1 MLRRHKQSQRHCKRS
16 STLAATSVWDFP
28 RSRTM
33 PRARIIDTS
42 TPWIAMLRSVA
53 STTLNIRVTDL
64 IGFYE
69 CTSNEVDIQQ
79 QLQVAGI
86 STTVEQAFDR
96 LLSGFD
102 DGLNKDTFHTFQV
115 RPCDHISVTF
125 EWLVRGSVKL
135 AFRCAASVEPAPRI
149 RDELVLPLMRATE
162 QLRLLVPP
170 AASETQAQW
179 EPPHTQCEGSLT
191 VPHVQQLPLA
201 NLNAPL
207 LAQILEHA
215 GPDRPTTRA
224 PTGPD
229 AAACASAVGANA
241 PSLPQDEA
249 SAGAYRSLAVG
260 AADNLAAVAFE
271 PASASMLPLDPS
283 GLSEESDDMAR
294 KRRAREERERKAN
307 KKIQKK

>member
-1 MLRRHKQSQRHCKRS
+1 
-16 STLAATSVWDFP
+16 
-28 RSRTM
+28 
-33 PRARIIDTS
+33 
-42 TPWIAMLRSVA
+42 MLRSVA

-179 EPPHTQCEGSLT
+179 EPPHTQCE
-191 VPHVQQLPLA
+191 
-201 NLNAPL
+201 
-207 LAQILEHA
+207 
-215 GPDRPTTRA
+215 
-224 PTGPD
+224 
-229 AAACASAVGANA
+229 
-241 PSLPQDEA
+241 
-249 SAGAYRSLAVG
+249 VG

-271 PASASMLPLDPS
+271 PASASMLPLAPS

>member
-16 STLAATSVWDFP
+16 STLAATAVWDFP
-28 RSRTM
+28 RFRTM

-69 CTSNEVDIQQ
+69 CTSSEVDIRQ

-135 AFRCAASVEPAPRI
+135 AFRCAASEEPAPRI

-179 EPPHTQCEGSLT
+179 EPPHTRCEGSLT
-191 VPHVQQLPLA
+191 VPHAQQLPLP

-215 GPDRPTTRA
+215 GPDPPTTRS

-229 AAACASAVGANA
+229 AAACASAVGADA

-260 AADNLAAVAFE
+260 AADNLAAVAFK
-271 PASASMLPLDPS
+271 PAASASMLPLNPS
-283 GLSEESDDMAR
+283 DLSEESDDMAR
-294 KRRAREERERKAN
+294 KRRAREAREKKAHKN
-307 KKIQKK
+307 QKK

>member
-1 MLRRHKQSQRHCKRS
+1 
-16 STLAATSVWDFP
+16 
-28 RSRTM
+28 M

-69 CTSNEVDIQQ
+69 CTSSEVDIRQ

-135 AFRCAASVEPAPRI
+135 AFRCAASEEPAPRI

-179 EPPHTQCEGSLT
+179 EPPHTRCEGSLT
-191 VPHVQQLPLA
+191 VPHAQQLPLP

-215 GPDRPTTRA
+215 GPDPPTTRS

-229 AAACASAVGANA
+229 AAACASAVGADA

-260 AADNLAAVAFE
+260 AADNLAAVAFK
-271 PASASMLPLDPS
+271 PAASASMLPLNPS
-283 GLSEESDDMAR
+283 DLSEESDDMAR
-294 KRRAREERERKAN
+294 KRRAREAREKKAHKN
-307 KKIQKK
+307 QKK

>member
-1 MLRRHKQSQRHCKRS
+1 
-16 STLAATSVWDFP
+16 
-28 RSRTM
+28 M

-69 CTSNEVDIQQ
+69 CTSNEVDIRQ

-102 DGLNKDTFHTFQV
+102 EGLNKDTFHTFHTFQV
-115 RPCDHISVTF
+115 RPCDHSVTF

-135 AFRCAASVEPAPRI
+135 AFRCAASEEPAPRI

-191 VPHVQQLPLA
+191 VPHAQQLPLP

-215 GPDRPTTRA
+215 GSDPPTTPS

-229 AAACASAVGANA
+229 AAACASAVGADA

-260 AADNLAAVAFE
+260 AADKLAAVAFE
-271 PASASMLPLDPS
+271 PAASASMLPLNPS
-283 GLSEESDDMAR
+283 DLSEESDDMAR
-294 KRRAREERERKAN
+294 KRRAREAREKKAHKN
-307 KKIQKK
+307 QKK

>member
-1 MLRRHKQSQRHCKRS
+1 MLRR
-16 STLAATSVWDFP
+16 V
-28 RSRTM
+28 
-33 PRARIIDTS
+33 TS
-42 TPWIAMLRSVA
+42 TS
-53 STTLNIRVTDL
+53 LNVRVTDL

-69 CTSNEVDIQQ
+69 CTSSEVDIRQ

-135 AFRCAASVEPAPRI
+135 AFRCAANAEPAPRI
-149 RDELVLPLMRATE
+149 RDELVLPLMRTTE

-170 AASETQAQW
+170 SASETQAQW
-179 EPPHTQCEGSLT
+179 EPPLTQCEGSLRA
-191 VPHVQQLPLA
+191 PHAQQLPLP

-215 GPDRPTTRA
+215 GPDPPTTRS

-229 AAACASAVGANA
+229 AAACASADGADA

-249 SAGAYRSLAVG
+249 SIGAYRSLAVG
-260 AADNLAAVAFE
+260 AADKLAAVAFE
-271 PASASMLPLDPS
+271 PASASVLPLDPS

-294 KRRAREERERKAN
+294 KRRARELREHKAQKN
-307 KKIQKK
+307 QKK

>member
-1 MLRRHKQSQRHCKRS
+1 
-16 STLAATSVWDFP
+16 
-28 RSRTM
+28 M

-69 CTSNEVDIQQ
+69 CTSNEIDIRQ

-135 AFRCAASVEPAPRI
+135 AFRCAANAEPAPRI
-149 RDELVLPLMRATE
+149 RDELVLPLMRTTE

-170 AASETQAQW
+170 SASETQAQW
-179 EPPHTQCEGSLT
+179 EPPLTQCEGSLRA
-191 VPHVQQLPLA
+191 PHAQQLPLP

-215 GPDRPTTRA
+215 GPDPPTTRS

-229 AAACASAVGANA
+229 AAACASADGADA

-249 SAGAYRSLAVG
+249 SIGAYRSLAVG
-260 AADNLAAVAFE
+260 AADKLAAVAFE
-271 PASASMLPLDPS
+271 PASASVLPLDPS